1 MLQRNKRNVWIKG
14 EKNHSGCG
22 PLIPPIRDSA
32 RPLRQQVFEHMRGA
46 GLCARID
53 VANSLGVS
61 PASVTAITTELLD
74 AGYLEEITTPA
85 RDGEPIR
92 GRPPVSLGV
101 RAEAFQVGGIKL
113 SDNKDTAVIIDF
125 GGNVIG
131 TATITHNT
139 RKRDPSALLDDAE
152 KVLAMALAD
161 AQLERQ
167 ALSGIGLGIPGL
179 VDTNT
184 GTIVWSPILDRRDV
198 ALREQARARFGIH
211 IDIDN
216 DANIMTLAE
225 LWFGKA
231 RAVSDFVVVTI
242 EHGIGMGIVINHKLY
257 RGAMGLGMEFGHTKV
272 QLDGALCRCGQR
284 GCLEAYIADYALV
297 REASTAL
304 GEDSAI
310 LEENSHDTLQRLFDA
325 AKAGDEAAQSI
336 FRRAGRYFAAG
347 LSNIINIF
355 DPGLVI
361 MSGERMQYDYL
372 YAEEVITEMKGLS
385 LDRERD
391 QPKIEI
397 NTWGSLIWAQG
408 AAALALSA
416 LTERILGSQQEPAQ
430 IAEAR

>member
-1 MLQRNKRNVWIKG
+1 M
-14 EKNHSGCG
+14 
-22 PLIPPIRDSA
+22 PPIRDSA

-53 VANSLGVS
+53 VANNLGVS

-74 AGYLEEITTPA
+74 AGYLEETTTTA

-101 RAEAFQVGGIKL
+101 RAEAFHVGGIKL
-113 SDNKDTAVIIDF
+113 SDNKDTAVVIDF

-131 TATITHNT
+131 SASITHGM
-139 RKRDPSALLDDAE
+139 RKRDPSTVLDDAV
-152 KVLAMALAD
+152 KVLFEALRD
-161 AQLERQ
+161 AEIKLDS
-167 ALSGIGLGIPGL
+167 LSGIGLGIPGL
-179 VDTNT
+179 VDTKT
-184 GTIVWSPILDRRDV
+184 GTVVWSPILDRRNVD
-198 ALREQARARFGIH
+198 LRTLANEKLGLH
-211 IDIDN
+211 VDIDN

-242 EHGIGMGIVINHKLY
+242 EHGIGMGTVINHKLY

-304 GEDSAI
+304 GADSAI
-310 LEENSHDTLQRLFDA
+310 LEDSHTTLQKLFEA
-325 AKAGDEAAQSI
+325 AKAGDEAAQTI

-355 DPGLVI
+355 DPELVI

-372 YAEEVITEMKGLS
+372 YDDEVIAEMESLS
-385 LDRERD
+385 LNRERD

-416 LTERILGSQQEPAQ
+416 LTERILGAQQEPDQ
-430 IAEAR
+430 IAEAQ